1 MLTVSFDVA
10 ALGKIVA
17 VVLGLALAFLLLR
30 GLARAVRRLFAPKLQ
45 GMDRGAIKARWD
57 EIERMSAAGGEM
69 NLKMAVM
76 EADKLL
82 DHALKAMAIPGTTLG
97 ERLKFAAYKYPDIR
111 NVWNA
116 HRLRN
121 QLAHEASYYLDP
133 SFAKKAIRDFKDAL
147 RLLNVL

>member
-10 ALGKIVA
+10 SVGKIVA
-17 VVLGLALAFLLLR
+17 VVIGLALVFLLLR
-30 GLARAVRRLFAPKLQ
+30 AISRFLRRLFAPKLQ

-57 EIERMSAAGGEM
+57 EIERMATAGGEM

-82 DHALKAMAIPGTTLG
+82 DHALKAMAIPGMTLG
-97 ERLKFAAYKYPDIR
+97 ERLKFAAYKFPKIR

-121 QLAHEASYYLDP
+121 QLAHESSYYLDP
-133 SFAKKAIRDFKDAL
+133 SYARKAIRDFKDAL

>member
-1 MLTVSFDVA
+1 MTVTFDVA
-10 ALGKIVA
+10 SVGKVVA
-17 VVLGLALAFLLLR
+17 VVIVLALGFLLLR
-30 GLARAVRRLFAPKLQ
+30 GAGRLFRRLFAPKLQ

-82 DHALKAMAIPGTTLG
+82 DHALKAMAIPGMTLG
-97 ERLKFAAYKYPDIR
+97 ERLKFAAYKFPKIR

-121 QLAHEASYYLDP
+121 QLAHESSYYLDP
-133 SFAKKAIRDFKDAL
+133 SFARKAIRDFKDAL
-147 RLLNVL
+147 QLLNVI